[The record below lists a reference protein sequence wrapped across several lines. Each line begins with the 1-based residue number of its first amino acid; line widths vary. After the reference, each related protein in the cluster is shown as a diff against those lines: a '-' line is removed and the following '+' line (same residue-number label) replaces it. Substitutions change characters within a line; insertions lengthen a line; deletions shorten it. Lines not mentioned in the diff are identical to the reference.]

1 MFFEWNE
8 SKNRANQIKHGVY
21 FSKATE
27 AFYDLNQVTFYEG
40 AYENEDRWVLIGFA
54 FDLMLL
60 VVIHTTKDL
69 DDETVRIISARP
81 ATPQERKLYARE
93 NR

>member
-1 MFFEWNE
+1 MGSEMFFEWNE

-40 AYENEDRWVLIGFA
+40 AY
-54 FDLMLL
+54 
-60 VVIHTTKDL
+60 
-69 DDETVRIISARP
+69 
-81 ATPQERKLYARE
+81 
-93 NR
+93 